1 MLHKKAC
8 VDSTLGSPDW
18 TVRGNEYTV
27 HVVPPGSLQPLKW
40 GRLYHFWFNHYIEIL
55 TKSFFTEFLGA
66 KKLRSIEDEK
76 SHHLIPMFIGTP
88 CLNIDN
94 S

>member
-1 MLHKKAC
+1 MLHKKFC

-40 GRLYHFWFNHYIEIL
+40 GRLYQFWFNHYIEIL
-55 TKSFFTEFLGA
+55 TKSFLTEFLGA
-66 KKLRSIEDEK
+66 KKLRSIEDELK
-76 SHHLIPMFIGTP
+76 SSFDSHVYWNTLFKH
-88 CLNIDN
+88 
-94 S
+94 